1 MATYKEWNEHF
12 DRIPKDKL
20 KTYMKACD
28 LLLKDSLIEREYGTD
43 LRSLKILMNASA
55 GLKR

>member
-1 MATYKEWNEHF
+1 MATYKAWNEHF

-20 KTYMKACD
+20 KAYMKACD
-28 LLLKDSLIEREYGTD
+28 ILMKDSMIEQEYGSD

-55 GLKR
+55 GTR